1 MNKIVSFLSTYE
13 EELQLQVEFL
23 NKSILRLE
31 SQIKESKK
39 SIREAKKNIDASY
52 NMFSASQSNNEV
64 ETEISTLNVIIDD
77 KNKQIEDLKKRK
89 DDISR
94 KLDEIKNL
102 GYQNLETEIHNND
115 FNIDIIDK
123 LRMTRKFMD
132 VDVHR
137 AKIEIDKIITR
148 LENKG
153 DM

>member
-13 EELQLQVEFL
+13 EELQLQVDFL

-39 SIREAKKNIDASY
+39 SIREAKKNIDDSY

-64 ETEISTLNVIIDD
+64 ETEIHTLNVIIDD

-89 DDISR
+89 DDILR
-94 KLDEIKNL
+94 KFNEIKNL
-102 GYQNLETEIHNND
+102 EYQNLETEIHNND

-123 LRMTRKFMD
+123 LRKIRKFMD

-137 AKIEIDKIITR
+137 AKIEIEKIITR